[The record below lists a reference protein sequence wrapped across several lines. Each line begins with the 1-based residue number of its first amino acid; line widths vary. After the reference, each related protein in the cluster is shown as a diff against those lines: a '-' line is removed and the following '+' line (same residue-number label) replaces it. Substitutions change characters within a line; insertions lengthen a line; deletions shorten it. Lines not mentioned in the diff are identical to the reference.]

1 MRRRFRFVEAN
12 IDAKREKAKERV
24 EKEEE
29 EEEGTNARKMG
40 CSSFGIHDRIADEE
54 RAARDDTRGE
64 RKTKRTRPNGQLD
77 GRCAIIAS
85 AKIGSLRDARPG
97 NITFR
102 GARYKKRGR
111 RPSVERR
118 NQGGREKWW
127 ELS

>member
-24 EKEEE
+24 EKEE

-102 GARYKKRGR
+102 GTKNEEGD
-111 RPSVERR
+111 RPLKEEIRAGEK
-118 NQGGREKWW
+118 NGGN
-127 ELS
+127 